1 MKKGEL
7 SKALTIGAG
16 IEVVKATNPDDQV
29 IKIKGYPSPAE
40 IDRSRDIV
48 TWDNDAIKNYQI
60 NPILL
65 FAHDRKDPIG
75 KCTLIELREGT
86 PYFEGEVDKRWPK
99 SYLIENGTLKTLS
112 VRFYAK
118 DYEYLPD
125 KDCWKCT
132 ASDLIEISIEPTPDN
147 PHATFEMAKSFDKD
161 EDYQEFKTQ
170 HTKQTNKMKLTD
182 LVKSFN
188 TLYTKLKGAKA
199 EEKSALETELAN
211 FQKSIQDFSKGITT
225 EEDKSELAT
234 AIKGFTDKLG
244 ELKSTEGE
252 EEETQEEEEPEAED
266 DEVAE
271 LEKKLAD
278 AKAKKAGSAPAK
290 SAREIELEKKL
301 AEAEK
306 TIAKS
311 KGKQTD
317 LGSGNEN
324 PNGKNGKKGNEK
336 AADDMAAYFKSVQA

>member
-1 MKKGEL
+1 MKSSNF

-16 IEVVKATNPDDQV
+16 IEVIKATDTEDQV

-86 PYFEGEVDKRWPK
+86 PYFEGEIDKRWPK

-147 PHATFEMAKSFDKD
+147 PHATFELAKSFDKP
-161 EDYQEFKTQ
+161 EDYESFKSQ
-170 HTKQTNKMKLTD
+170 HTIKTNKMKLTD
-182 LVKSFN
+182 LVKTFN
-188 TLYTKLKGAKA
+188 TLFDKISGAKG
-199 EEKSALETELAN
+199 EEKSALEAELVT
-211 FQKSIQDFSKGITT
+211 FQKSVTDFSKGLTT
-225 EEDKSELAT
+225 DEDKTDLAK
-234 AIKGFTDKLG
+234 AIKGFTEKLE
-244 ELKSTEGE
+244 ELKSSDEPEEEEE
-252 EEETQEEEEPEAED
+252 EEET

-271 LEKKLAD
+271 LEKQLAA
-278 AKAKKAGSAPAK
+278 AKAKKAGASPEK
-290 SAREIELEKKL
+290 SAREIELEKQL
-301 AEAEK
+301 AEAQK
-306 TIAKS
+306 IIAKS
-311 KGKQTD
+311 KGKQSD
-317 LGSGNEN
+317 LGGGGSESPESRNA
-324 PNGKNGKKGNEK
+324 KTGNEK
-336 AADDMAAYFKSVQA
+336 SADHMAEYFKTAQF

>member
-1 MKKGEL
+1 MKQGEK

-16 IEVVKATNPDDQV
+16 IEVIKSTNSDDQV

-48 TWDNDAIKNYQI
+48 TWDSDAIKNYQI

-125 KDCWKCT
+125 MDCWKCT

-244 ELKSTEGE
+244 ELKSTGETE
-252 EEETQEEEEPEAED
+252 EEDEDEDEEA
-266 DEVAE
+266 DEVEE
-271 LEKKLAD
+271 LEKQLAA
-278 AKAKKAGSAPAK
+278 AKAKKAGTPAK

-324 PNGKNGKKGNEK
+324 PNGKNAKKGNEK
-336 AADDMAAYFKSVQA
+336 AADELAEHFKTAQI